1 MIQYSALKDEEI
13 ITHLCAG
20 EGWAMEVLYD
30 RYDRLV
36 FSLALKILRDRSA
49 AEEVVQEVFVKVSR
63 ALPAFRG
70 EAQLSTWLYRIATN
84 TAIDKMRTASFRQEA
99 QIDGVDETNEP
110 EDVDLWSGEE
120 TPSLEQQ
127 VMRKEMYACFIDYV
141 KRLPGDYRAVVVLSE
156 LEELPNSEIA
166 DILGLSVGMV
176 KIRLHRGRSRLFQ
189 ELKTHCQADDWL

>member
-1 MIQYSALKDEEI
+1 MNLSELDFQDIYTAYQPRIL
-13 ITHLCAG
+13 
-20 EGWAMEVLYD
+20 
-30 RYDRLV
+30 RYLARLV
-36 FSLALKILRDRSA
+36 GE
-49 AEEVVQEVFVKVSR
+49 AEAEDLTQEVFVKVSR

-99 QIDGVDETNEP
+99 QIDGLDETNEP